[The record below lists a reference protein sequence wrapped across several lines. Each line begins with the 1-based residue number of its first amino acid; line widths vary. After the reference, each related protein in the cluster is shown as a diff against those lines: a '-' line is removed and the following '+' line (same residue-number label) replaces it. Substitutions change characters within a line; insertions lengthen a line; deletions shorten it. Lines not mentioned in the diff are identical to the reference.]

1 MSDLS
6 VAVQIGAAMLLSSA
20 PAAPPPGG
28 IGGLR
33 DAKAPVAAQQG
44 DLVTFHF
51 IVVDPSGKEVANTER
66 RGLPYSI
73 VLGARPASAVWADA
87 LLGLK
92 PGEERVVMLDSS
104 RFGPAG
110 VPPIVAPSMTLT
122 ARVRVLSIS
131 AVAGSGLGS
140 K

>member
-6 VAVQIGAAMLLSSA
+6 AAVQIGAAMLLSSTPGASA
-20 PAAPPPGG
+20 PDG
-28 IGGLR
+28 IGGVR
-33 DAKAPVAAQQG
+33 DAKPAFPARQG

-51 IVVDPSGKEVANTER
+51 VVVDPSGKEIANTER

-73 VLGARPASAVWADA
+73 VLGDRPASAVWAEA

-110 VPPIVAPSMTLT
+110 VPPIVAPSVTLT
-122 ARVRVLSIS
+122 ARVKVLSIS
-131 AVAGSGLGS
+131 AVAGSGPGS